1 MKVKIVTPQG
11 ILLDDVE
18 SQSVTLP
25 TESGVITIL
34 EDHATLITVLT
45 AGEIIIT
52 TENAEEQF
60 AISGG
65 VLEIMKDNLVNIMAD
80 TAERAADI
88 NLEEAEAAYKR
99 AQEYMEQKISE
110 ENVDFVALQGMIE
123 KELAR
128 VTVAKK
134 YRNVG

>member
-11 ILLDDVE
+11 ILLDTEAVV
-18 SQSVTLP
+18 SITLP
-25 TESGVITIL
+25 TEDGIITIL
-34 EDHATLITVLT
+34 EDHIPIISVLA
-45 AGEIIIT
+45 AGELLVRLEKGE
-52 TENAEEQF
+52 ENF
-60 AISGG
+60 VVSGG
-65 VLEIMKDNLVNIMAD
+65 VIEVMPGNIINIMAD

-110 ENVDFVALQGMIE
+110 QNVDFVALQGMIE

-134 YRNVG
+134 YRNVR